1 MRTYTFTVKDKSYT
15 LKYNFNAIVEL
26 EEVIK
31 KPITSFGEGLIGV
44 KDIRA
49 IIYAGLKWEN
59 QGLTLDRV
67 GYLLDDYIEEGTL
80 EELMA
85 KAVELISTSIKSK

>member
-15 LKYNFNAIVEL
+15 LRFTFNAIVEL

-31 KPITSFGEGLIGV
+31 KPITSFGDGAVGV

-67 GYLLDDYIEEGTL
+67 GYLLDDYVEESSL
-80 EELMA
+80 EELIT
-85 KAVELISTSIKSK
+85 KAVELISASIKSK